1 MKTVMLKTVM
11 THRGE
16 DAVRLYG
23 VCDCERAT
31 MLNQSW
37 IIADPEFYRDEQ
49 IEWTRYIICGVCG
62 NLRGDGASEGLMT
75 MEVGSVG

>member
-1 MKTVMLKTVM
+1 MKTVM

-37 IIADPEFYRDEQ
+37 LIVDLEFPGISRDGQFEF
-49 IEWTRYIICGVCG
+49 EYHIICGLCRK
-62 NLRGDGASEGLMT
+62 LRGDGASEGLMT
-75 MEVGSVG
+75 MEVGHVR